1 MLTVGPPAPSQTLS
15 LSVFYRR
22 GSRIALDRLTM
33 RLRTLF
39 FFIVLRLASVF
50 GSSESLPNIVV
61 ILTDDQGYADISFNP
76 EHSEEVSTPHMDALA
91 KEGIFFTQAY
101 TSGAVC
107 SPTRAGLMLG
117 QYQQR
122 VGIYTAGDGG
132 RGFDPKMP
140 IFPGML
146 PDAYT
151 SMAIGKWHLG
161 LDNDY
166 PELKWHAMSRGFDE
180 AYKFM
185 GRGGHD
191 YFDSKGV
198 NSDDYAPIYRNK
210 TRIPRDEHEGY
221 LTTRLS
227 EEAVA
232 FIDRQKKSPF
242 FLYLAYNA
250 VHAPA
255 QAPEE
260 DIAYYREKFPELS
273 ERRIILL
280 AMLDHLDKGV
290 GAVVNKLKEENV
302 WDNTLLF
309 FLTDNGGAKA
319 MEADNG
325 SLQDYKQSLFEGGIR
340 TPWIVSWPAKYT
352 GGRKIDTPIIS
363 LDILPTVLDAI
374 HGSEFDQTPFDGKSL
389 LPLMCSNDA
398 AHHPVLYWD
407 SGDDKDEWAVRKGD
421 WKLRSKNG
429 KASLFNLID
438 DESETTDLSKRN
450 AEIVRE
456 LSGLYKTWLAEMV
469 RSEKFLGR

>member
-1 MLTVGPPAPSQTLS
+1 MLFRFLFSIVASCL
-15 LSVFYRR
+15 
-22 GSRIALDRLTM
+22 GSA
-33 RLRTLF
+33 F
-39 FFIVLRLASVF
+39 VSAN
-50 GSSESLPNIVV
+50 SLPNIVV
-61 ILTDDQGYADISFNP
+61 ILTDDQGYADISFNL
-76 EHSEEVSTPHMDALA
+76 EHSKEVSTPHMDALA
-91 KEGIFFTQAY
+91 EEGTFFTQAY
-101 TSGAVC
+101 TSGSVC

-132 RGFDPKMP
+132 RGFDPKML

-146 PDAYT
+146 PDEYT

-198 NSDDYAPIYRNK
+198 NSDNYAPIYRNK
-210 TRIPRDEHEGY
+210 ARIPRDEYEGY

-227 EEAVA
+227 EEAVD
-232 FIDRQKKSPF
+232 FIDRQAARSTGSGQVSPF

-250 VHAPA
+250 VHTPA

-260 DIAYYREKFPELS
+260 DIEYYRKKFPELS
-273 ERRIILL
+273 ERRTILM

-302 WDNTLLF
+302 WENTLLF

-325 SLQDYKQSLFEGGIR
+325 SLRDYKQSLYEGGIR
-340 TPWIVSWPAKYT
+340 TPWIVSWPAKFS
-352 GGRKIDTPIIS
+352 GGRRIDTPIIS
-363 LDILPTVLDAI
+363 LDVLPTVLDAI
-374 HGSEFDQTPFDGKSL
+374 YGSDFDPTPFDGKSL
-389 LPLMCSNDA
+389 LPLMRSDNA
-398 AHHPVLYWD
+398 AHHRVLYWD

-421 WKLRSKNG
+421 WKLHSRKG
-429 KASLFNLID
+429 KVSLFNLVD
-438 DESETTDLSKRN
+438 DESETRDLSKRN
-450 AEIVRE
+450 AEIVKD
-456 LSGLYKTWLAEMV
+456 LAALYEAWLAEMV
-469 RSEKFLGR
+469 RSEKSMGR

>member
-1 MLTVGPPAPSQTLS
+1 
-15 LSVFYRR
+15 
-22 GSRIALDRLTM
+22 M
-33 RLRTLF
+33 RFRTLLS
-39 FFIVLRLASVF
+39 IITVYLGVAIAA
-50 GSSESLPNIVV
+50 GESLPNIVV

-76 EHSEEVSTPHMDALA
+76 EHSKEVSTPHMDALA

-101 TSGAVC
+101 TSGSVC

-140 IFPGML
+140 IFPAML

-166 PELKWHAMSRGFDE
+166 PALKWHAMSRGFDE

-210 TRIPRDEHEGY
+210 TRIPRDEYEGY
-221 LTTRLS
+221 LTSRLT

-250 VHAPA
+250 VHTPA

-260 DIAYYREKFPELS
+260 AIEYYRKKFPELS
-273 ERRIILL
+273 ERRTILM

-290 GAVVNKLKEENV
+290 GAVVNKLKNEGV

-309 FLTDNGGAKA
+309 FLTDNGGAAA

-325 SLQDYKQSLFEGGIR
+325 SLRDYKQSLYEGGIR
-340 TPWIVSWPAKYT
+340 TPWIVSWPAKFT
-352 GGRKIDTPIIS
+352 VGRKIDTPIIS

-374 HGSEFDQTPFDGKSL
+374 HGSEFDPTPFDGKSL
-389 LPLMCSNDA
+389 LPLIRSKDA

-407 SGDDKDEWAVRKGD
+407 SGNDKDEWAVRRGD
-421 WKLRSKNG
+421 WKLHSKKG
-429 KASLFNLID
+429 KISLFNLME

-456 LSGLYKTWLAEMV
+456 LSALYETWLAEMV
-469 RSEKFLGR
+469 RSEESLGR

>member
-1 MLTVGPPAPSQTLS
+1 
-15 LSVFYRR
+15 
-22 GSRIALDRLTM
+22 M

-39 FFIVLRLASVF
+39 SFIAVRLVSVF
-50 GSSESLPNIVV
+50 GSIESLPNIVV

-250 VHAPA
+250 VHTPA

-260 DIAYYREKFPELS
+260 DIAYYRKKFPELS
-273 ERRIILL
+273 ERRISLM

-325 SLQDYKQSLFEGGIR
+325 SLRDYKQSLYEGGIR
-340 TPWIVSWPAKYT
+340 TPWIVSWSAKYT

-374 HGSEFDQTPFDGKSL
+374 HGSEFNQAPFDGKSL
-389 LPLMCSNDA
+389 LPLMHSNDA

-421 WKLRSKNG
+421 WKLHSKKG
-429 KASLFNLID
+429 KTSLFNLVD

-456 LSGLYKTWLAEMV
+456 LSGLYETWLAEMV

>member
-1 MLTVGPPAPSQTLS
+1 MRFRYLFSIAAVCLS
-15 LSVFYRR
+15 SVFAR
-22 GSRIALDRLTM
+22 G
-33 RLRTLF
+33 
-39 FFIVLRLASVF
+39 
-50 GSSESLPNIVV
+50 ESLPNIVV

-76 EHSEEVSTPHMDALA
+76 EHSKEVSTPHIDALA

-132 RGFDPKMP
+132 RGFDPKML

-146 PDAYT
+146 PDTYT

-166 PELKWHAMSRGFDE
+166 PALKWHAMSRGFDE

-210 TRIPRDEHEGY
+210 TRIPRDEYEGY

-232 FIDRQKKSPF
+232 FIDRQKTSPF

-250 VHAPA
+250 VHTPA

-260 DIAYYREKFPELS
+260 DIEYYRKKFPELS
-273 ERRIILL
+273 ERRTILM

-309 FLTDNGGAKA
+309 FLTDNGGAAA

-325 SLQDYKQSLFEGGIR
+325 SLRDYKQSLYEGGIR
-340 TPWIVSWPAKYT
+340 TPWIVSWPAKFT

-363 LDILPTVLDAI
+363 LDILPTVLDGI
-374 HGSEFDQTPFDGKSL
+374 HGSDFDPTPFDGKSL
-389 LPLMCSNDA
+389 LPLMRSDSA
-398 AHHPVLYWD
+398 VHHPVLYWD

-421 WKLRSKNG
+421 WKLHSRKG
-429 KASLFNLID
+429 KISLFNLVE
-438 DESETTDLSKRN
+438 DESETTDLSNRN

-456 LSGLYKTWLAEMV
+456 LSGLYDAWLAEMV
-469 RSEKFLGR
+469 RSEESMGR